1 MPWWCSGVLACGP
14 RPDTIVRTYD
24 VPGERVMQS
33 MANPF
38 FTVGHSTR
46 GVDEFIHLLRQAE
59 VELVVDVRSIPRSGT
74 NPQFNRE
81 TFRETLSAHS
91 DWLRIHRDVGWSARQ
106 IARGTADGERI
117 LGAPKLSQLCGL
129 RDDRG
134 LSIRVRTVARVGTG
148 KALYS
153 HVRGS
158 CMVAVSSA
166 YHCGLLDRSWRGRAA
181 HPWSEPHRACADDQR
196 GATATGLQA
205 DLPGNFR
212 KLKALHLLMIGRSS
226 YL

>member
-81 TFRETLSAHS
+81 TFPKTLSAHQIGYEYIATLGGRRGKS
-91 DWLRIHRDVGWSARQ
+91 REVPPTVNAFWEQQSFHNYADYVMTEAFRSGFAELR
-106 IARGTADGERI
+106 E
-117 LGAPKLSQLCGL
+117 LGRMKRC
-129 RDDRG
+129 
-134 LSIRVRTVARVGTG
+134 TVVCAE
-148 KALYS
+148 
-153 HVRGS
+153 
-158 CMVAVSSA
+158 AV
-166 YHCGLLDRSWRGRAA
+166 
-181 HPWSEPHRACADDQR
+181 
-196 GATATGLQA
+196 
-205 DLPGNFR
+205 
-212 KLKALHLLMIGRSS
+212 
-226 YL
+226 